1 MKEPNFRE
9 QPKLWVLWNMF
20 TYENNEETAI
30 KLLKQKMWL
39 QRF

>member
-1 MKEPNFRE
+1 MKEPNFKE

-20 TYENNEETAI
+20 TYKNNEATATL
-30 KLLKQKMWL
+30 LLKQKMWL